1 MVAAHLLRTLLN
13 RLRRDRA
20 LQARQLYQL
29 ARRNAA
35 RGAMRQLL
43 QAVESTGYVRMVI
56 DQPGLRP
63 ALQLADNAYAGWLLA
78 QRVPLERSISVTNFS
93 RRAAEILMLLAEGL
107 GSQQIAEYNA
117 SSSLLSSKPLTFP
130 ARRTAKMEVVHES
143 LYFTIENLHI
153 VFLIKKYNA

>member
-20 LQARQLYQL
+20 LQSRQLYQL

-56 DQPGLRP
+56 DQLGLRP
-63 ALQLADNAYAGWLLA
+63 ALQLADNAYASWLLA
-78 QRVPLERSISVTNFS
+78 QMAPPDRSISLINFS
-93 RRAAEILMLLAEGL
+93 RREAGILTLLAEGL
-107 GSQQIAEYNA
+107 SPQQIAEHLVLGRSTTRSY
-117 SSSLLSSKPLTFP
+117 LSRLYAKLGVENHTQAVTW
-130 ARRTAKMEVVHES
+130 ARHRRQQ
-143 LYFTIENLHI
+143 
-153 VFLIKKYNA
+153 